1 MTTPQH
7 ATITTETGT
16 VSGTERTD
24 RERESALLPPTERE
38 EFVRRLH
45 QTVNGFVDEPRRSV
59 EEADAL
65 FDEVFR
71 RIGALVAER
80 RHGLRAPWHG
90 EGTTAE
96 TEELRNALRRYRD
109 ATERLLRL

>member
-1 MTTPQH
+1 MTMTH
-7 ATITTETGT
+7 HGT
-16 VSGTERTD
+16 AGTERAGG
-24 RERESALLPPTERE
+24 EPESALLPPAERE
-38 EFVRRLH
+38 EFARRLH
-45 QTVNGFVDEPRRSV
+45 HAVNGFVDEPRRSV

-71 RIGALVAER
+71 RIGALVAEQ

-90 EGTTAE
+90 EGAAAG
-96 TEELRNALRRYRD
+96 TEDLRNVLRRYRD